1 MHRRSEPMS
10 TEEAGELQWAGFDE
24 LIPGCAWRIVEPYD
38 TPIKAGIRAEQ
49 ERLSGK
55 HWLVV
60 ALVWSMDYDMVH
72 REIRLDAAFDDPD
85 EAWVRAQ
92 HWQQELVAL
101 QRAEPGWIS
110 RDPEPAEW
118 PDSRKDALA
127 AGSIR
132 RLPVQCIDRPPY
144 DCHRINVAVIQL
156 DPVMPI
162 SNTLLLVIDRDS
174 ELQAHF
180 RKLGESLGFGVRR
193 APPLAHAAAPARTS
207 TLSRLWNSRSMRYLV
222 GAFLGI
228 ALYVIVALHAISHFH
243 P

>member
-1 MHRRSEPMS
+1 MS
-10 TEEAGELQWAGFDE
+10 TEEAQVLQWARFDE
-24 LIPGCAWRIVEPYD
+24 LIPGCDWQVVKPYD
-38 TPIKAGIRAEQ
+38 IPIKAGIRAEQ

-60 ALVWSMDYDMVH
+60 ALVWSMDYDMIH

-92 HWQQELVAL
+92 HWQRELVAL
-101 QRAEPGWIS
+101 RLAEPGWVCHE
-110 RDPEPAEW
+110 PEPAEW
-118 PDSRKDALA
+118 PDSSKDAVA

-132 RLPVQCIDRPPY
+132 RLPVQCIDREPY
-144 DCHRINVAVIQL
+144 DCHRINVAVIPL

-162 SNTLLLVIDRDS
+162 SNTLLLVVDHDS

-180 RKLGESLGFGVRR
+180 RKVGESLGFGVRR
-193 APPLAHAAAPARTS
+193 PPPLAPAAAPTK
-207 TLSRLWNSRSMRYLV
+207 TLAQSKLYNSRSMRYLV

-228 ALYVIVALHAISHFH
+228 ALYVIVALYAISHFH
-243 P
+243 